1 MTIIINHGTKQSRGH
16 IVEDQRTICGHDLL
30 KLTVTHT
37 EDVQEYDAAKRI
49 RLLGSTPCGKCWEAQ
64 ARRLRVAKLRAE
76 GKIR

>member
-37 EDVQEYDAAKRI
+37 EDVQDYDAAKRI
-49 RLLGSTPCGKCWEAQ
+49 RALGSTPCGKCWEALG
-64 ARRLRVAKLRAE
+64 RRQYVAKLKRE
-76 GKIR
+76 GRL